1 MVFFLVTIWLYNR
14 YLIYLERPKQIILKN
29 CAKETSAYSRNM
41 FHPRSMWFVIN
52 TIMIELYFLLM
63 GLLARYGLII
73 MNRRQNAHVTDM
85 VAIFVQMHISPYQL
99 RCFKG
104 LYFPLTLNLWKCL
117 PYKSFGISNWP
128 YLLNRVKQNDP
139 ILNPWYICK

>member
-1 MVFFLVTIWLYNR
+1 
-14 YLIYLERPKQIILKN
+14 
-29 CAKETSAYSRNM
+29 M

-128 YLLNRVKQNDP
+128 YLLNRVKHLGETDIYIYIYIERPHFKSLIYMQINA
-139 ILNPWYICK
+139 IYKCKYICTYT